1 MVKRRKS
8 KTKVKNGIE
17 YYYKRIELGR
27 DPLTGKRIQKEFYA
41 KSVAQ
46 LNEKVQKYTSLSS
59 QKINPDNKETFGE
72 FMGFWLKECKFKS
85 GIKNSTKERYWGLY
99 KNYISN
105 IKSFLKLNLI
115 SESDIKKLFICN
127 IRITNINTI
136 CIQQYYNTLQKIGVS
151 ENTIKSLHKLI
162 KPCLSYAYAN
172 DKTIKDYGTSL
183 VTPKTF
189 KSVKKNDVEVFTLDE
204 QKCFL
209 NTIVG
214 NREEVLYHVAISM
227 GLRLGELL
235 ALTWSCIDFDNGTI
249 KIEKSVRREKN
260 FDTGESFL
268 TLTSPKTNS
277 SYAIMFM
284 PKFLIPEL
292 KAHKSKRNAEKLL
305 ASNIYVDNDL
315 VFCTPT
321 GKIIEPTNLRK
332 RFKKLLSKSGIVDKK
347 FHSLRHTCATRL
359 LEQGHSLFEIQAILR
374 HANYSTTVDIYTHLT
389 NENKQKIQNNITL

>member
-151 ENTIKSLHKLI
+151 ENTIKSLHILI

-292 KAHKSKRNAEKLL
+292 KAHKSKQNAEKLL

-347 FHSLRHTCATRL
+347 FHSLRHT
-359 LEQGHSLFEIQAILR
+359 
-374 HANYSTTVDIYTHLT
+374 
-389 NENKQKIQNNITL
+389 